1 MKTDIPEKG
10 AVLQQDGETY
20 AIAPHIPGGFIEVAE
35 FRKLVDVAAK
45 YNAAALKITS
55 GQRIAIIGIK
65 EEDLDALWSELGMSI
80 GHAIGVCVR
89 MVKFCPGNTYCRY
102 GKQDA
107 IGVGTRL
114 DELYH
119 GYALPAKFKM
129 GVSGCENGCT
139 AQSVKEIGL
148 KGTSDGWTVTA
159 GGTCGAKPRFGDLIA
174 EGLNDP
180 EAEEMA
186 GRIINFFEQCSW
198 AKKMRLGRV
207 IDQIG
212 VDEFKKAIQV

>member
-1 MKTDIPEKG
+1 MKGDIAEKG
-10 AVLQQDGETY
+10 AILQRDGETF
-20 AIAPHIPGGFIEVAE
+20 AIAPHIPGGFISVTD

-45 YNAAALKITS
+45 YNAAALKVTA

-65 EEDLDALWSELGMSI
+65 EEDIDAIWRDLGMDV

-89 MVKFCPGNTYCRY
+89 MVKYCPGDTYCRY

-107 IGVGTRL
+107 IAVGEQL
-114 DELYH
+114 DKLYH
-119 GYALPAKFKM
+119 GYSLPAKFKM

-148 KGTSDGWTVTA
+148 IGTSDGWTLTA

-174 EGLNDP
+174 EGLTDS
-180 EAEEMA
+180 EAVEMA
-186 GRIINFFEQCSW
+186 GRIVKFFGQCSW

-212 VDEFKKAIQV
+212 LDELKKALQA